1 MTALRPVTA
10 DITRAAV
17 ATGEAAR
24 ADEGAGRERA
34 VLALDSLLD
43 SDSPRIDGE
52 DSERVRRLAELEA
65 PLPPILVHRATLR
78 VIDGMHRVR
87 AARLRGDDTIEAEFF
102 DGGDTD
108 AFALAVR
115 LNIAHGLPLTQAD
128 RAAAA
133 ERLLRARPSW
143 SDRRI
148 AAGTGLS
155 AGTVAAVRRRSTA
168 QDEQLNTRVG
178 RDGRVRPLRAAEGRL
193 RASQVIAANPGAT
206 LREIAAV
213 AGIAT
218 ATAKDVRDR
227 MRQGRG
233 PLPAGRVPGRTGA
246 ALPEALGT
254 TGAGRAAARVPAAA
268 IGLLL
273 PSVSKD
279 PSLRTEAGRT
289 LLRMLSVHSIGDEAK
304 WLRLARSVPGHRAD
318 ILAQAARRCADHW
331 LRLANELENRRA

>member
-17 ATGEAAR
+17 ATGEAAG

-34 VLALDSLLD
+34 VLALDTLLD

-52 DSERVRRLAELEA
+52 DSERVRQLAELEA

-246 ALPEALGT
+246 ALPEAPGT